1 MSVKTV
7 LKNFINNVLTLYLY
21 LQTSYEVNRDDV
33 VDEMI
38 KKMKDSLVT
47 NETCSGSEED
57 RIDALRAFTFL
68 LHQIPIEELR
78 AQVMAIIIHATCYN
92 FCLDNCTVYLL

>member
-1 MSVKTV
+1 
-7 LKNFINNVLTLYLY
+7 
-21 LQTSYEVNRDDV
+21 
-33 VDEMI
+33 
-38 KKMKDSLVT
+38 MKDSLVT

-78 AQVMAIIIHATCYN
+78 AQVMAIIIHAT
-92 FCLDNCTVYLL
+92 LL